1 MAERLRRARAAR
13 FRAATAFIFRRALGA
28 TKYCLRRASRLAM
41 RLSSRKR
48 RSASSMS
55 PGPFSTIRVSA
66 CLCLSS
72 KARAQ
77 CFPARVVLG
86 GVGLGQRPVVRL
98 QPLQVP
104 SLACRLRPE
113 RKPIIEISR
122 SHSLRV
128 CASRPHRPGE
138 CLHCPARW
146 RRKPWLRCLGAFRQ
160 IERGASQKNPLPL
173 SERLAWSTF

>member
-1 MAERLRRARAAR
+1 
-13 FRAATAFIFRRALGA
+13 
-28 TKYCLRRASRLAM
+28 LRRASRLAM

-55 PGPFSTIRVSA
+55 SGPSSTIRVPA

-86 GVGLGQRPVVRL
+86 GVGLGQRPVVPL
-98 QPLQVP
+98 EPLQVP

-146 RRKPWLRCLGAFRQ
+146 RRRPWLRCLGSFPANRVRS
-160 IERGASQKNPLPL
+160 EPKNPLSSFGTP
-173 SERLAWSTF
+173 RLVDVLNSLA